1 MNLFRSTA
9 LLLFVATSA
18 TAQKDAIDADDG
30 YIKFLRQVH
39 KEKSHDDHQH
49 LLMDPANIEL
59 TYSDS
64 FVEVTNENQFNDQIS
79 KDGLVVIEVTALTND
94 NDVCYHYHDIF
105 TSFSN
110 HYPTVSFA
118 SVNIQDSKLNF
129 MLWEKAPTVTSLPL
143 FLYYY
148 NGEFKLQLS
157 NMGYGSVGDAEL
169 TATTLSYLIHYLNY
183 QYD

>member
-59 TYSDS
+59 TYSEP

-94 NDVCYHYHDIF
+94 VCYWYHSIF
-105 TSFSN
+105 KSFSIE
-110 HYPTVSFA
+110 YQSTASFA